1 MENKTIKEICKIYT
15 DAVQDLVGKKINI
28 GKEMHKMVNDR
39 IKDISKLLNYN
50 VWEVIYD
57 NNSNKRILGLI
68 IRTKD
73 DLRYKTA
80 RVGIIKK
87 IQFIPHEDIR
97 YLDNVDD
104 MTIANIFENKRKR
117 DLKDD
122 IKYYKYYIEELKNKL
137 EETKQLLI
145 EMKKEYLEK
154 YGEEV

>member
-39 IKDISKLLNYN
+39 IKDIYKLLNYN

-57 NNSNKRILGLI
+57 NNSNRRILDLKVKI
-68 IRTKD
+68 KD
-73 DLRYKTA
+73 DLRYKTD
-80 RVGIIKK
+80 RVGTIKK

-122 IKYYKYYIEELKNKL
+122 ITYYKYYIEELKNKL

-154 YGEEV
+154 YGEEI

>member
-39 IKDISKLLNYN
+39 IKDIYKLLNYN

-57 NNSNKRILGLI
+57 NNSNRRILDLNVKI
-68 IRTKD
+68 KD
-73 DLRYKTA
+73 DLRYKTD
-80 RVGIIKK
+80 RVGTIKK

-122 IKYYKYYIEELKNKL
+122 IKYYKCYIEELKNKL
-137 EETKQLLI
+137 KETKQLLI

-154 YGEEV
+154 YGEEI

>member
-39 IKDISKLLNYN
+39 IKDIYKLLNYN

-57 NNSNKRILGLI
+57 NNSNRRILDLKVKI
-68 IRTKD
+68 KD
-73 DLRYKTA
+73 DLRYKTD
-80 RVGIIKK
+80 RVGTIKK

-154 YGEEV
+154 YGEEI

>member
-1 MENKTIKEICKIYT
+1 M
-15 DAVQDLVGKKINI
+15 
-28 GKEMHKMVNDR
+28 
-39 IKDISKLLNYN
+39 LNYN

-57 NNSNKRILGLI
+57 NNSNRRILGLI

-73 DLRYKTA
+73 DLRYKTN
-80 RVGIIKK
+80 RVGIIEK

-104 MTIANIFENKRKR
+104 MTIKDIFENKRKR

-122 IKYYKYYIEELKNKL
+122 IKYYKHYIEELKNKL
-137 EETKQLLI
+137 KETEQLLI
-145 EMKKEYLEK
+145 EMQKEYLEK

>member
-39 IKDISKLLNYN
+39 IKDIYKLLNYN

-57 NNSNKRILGLI
+57 NNSNRRILDLKVKI
-68 IRTKD
+68 KD
-73 DLRYKTA
+73 DLRYKTD
-80 RVGIIKK
+80 RVGTIEK

-137 EETKQLLI
+137 KETKQLLI

-154 YGEEV
+154 YGEEI

>member
-28 GKEMHKMVNDR
+28 GKDFHKMVNDR
-39 IKDISKLLNYN
+39 IKNISKLLNYN

-57 NNSNKRILGLI
+57 NNSNRRILGLI

-73 DLRYKTA
+73 DLRYKTN
-80 RVGIIKK
+80 RVGIIEK

-104 MTIANIFENKRKR
+104 MTIANIFENKRKL

-154 YGEEV
+154 YGEEI

>member
-39 IKDISKLLNYN
+39 IKDIYKLLNYN

-57 NNSNKRILGLI
+57 NNSNRRILDLQVKI
-68 IRTKD
+68 KD
-73 DLRYKTA
+73 DLRYKTD
-80 RVGIIKK
+80 RVGTIKK

-137 EETKQLLI
+137 KETKQLLI

-154 YGEEV
+154 YGEEI

>member
-28 GKEMHKMVNDR
+28 GKELHKMVNDR

-57 NNSNKRILGLI
+57 NNSNKRILNLI

-80 RVGIIKK
+80 RVGIIEK

-104 MTIANIFENKRKR
+104 MTIKDIFENKRKR

-122 IKYYKYYIEELKNKL
+122 IKYYKHYIEELKNKL
-137 EETKQLLI
+137 KETEQLLI
-145 EMKKEYLEK
+145 EMQKEYLEK

>member
-39 IKDISKLLNYN
+39 IKDIYKLLNYN

-57 NNSNKRILGLI
+57 NNSNRRILDLKVKI
-68 IRTKD
+68 KD
-73 DLRYKTA
+73 DLRYKTD
-80 RVGIIKK
+80 RVGTIKK

-137 EETKQLLI
+137 KETKQLLI

-154 YGEEV
+154 YGEEI

>member
-28 GKEMHKMVNDR
+28 GKELHKMVNDR
-39 IKDISKLLNYN
+39 IKDIYKLLNYN

-57 NNSNKRILGLI
+57 NNSNRRILDLKVKI
-68 IRTKD
+68 KD
-73 DLRYKTA
+73 DLRYKTD
-80 RVGIIKK
+80 RVGTIKK

-122 IKYYKYYIEELKNKL
+122 ITYYKYYIEELKNKL

-154 YGEEV
+154 YGEEI

>member
-15 DAVQDLVGKKINI
+15 HAVQDLVGKKINI
-28 GKEMHKMVNDR
+28 GKDFHKMVNDR
-39 IKDISKLLNYN
+39 IKNISKLLNYN

-57 NNSNKRILGLI
+57 NNSNRRILGLI

-73 DLRYKTA
+73 DLRYKTN
-80 RVGIIKK
+80 RVGIIEK

-104 MTIANIFENKRKR
+104 MTIKDIFENKRKR

-122 IKYYKYYIEELKNKL
+122 IKYYKHYIEELKNKL
-137 EETKQLLI
+137 KETEQLLI
-145 EMKKEYLEK
+145 EMQKEYLEK

>member
-28 GKEMHKMVNDR
+28 GKELHKMVNDR

-57 NNSNKRILGLI
+57 NNSDKRILNLI

-80 RVGIIKK
+80 RVGIIEK
-87 IQFIPHEDIR
+87 IQFIPHEDIK

-104 MTIANIFENKRKR
+104 MTIKDIFENKRKR
-117 DLKDD
+117 DLKDN
-122 IKYYKYYIEELKNKL
+122 IEYHKHYIEELKNKL
-137 EETKQLLI
+137 KETEQLLI
-145 EMKKEYLEK
+145 EMQKEYLEK
-154 YGEEV
+154 YGEEI

>member
-15 DAVQDLVGKKINI
+15 YAVQDLVGKKINI

-39 IKDISKLLNYN
+39 IKDIYKLLNYN

-57 NNSNKRILGLI
+57 NNSNRRILDLQVKI
-68 IRTKD
+68 KD
-73 DLRYKTA
+73 DLRYKTD
-80 RVGIIKK
+80 RVGTIKK

-104 MTIANIFENKRKR
+104 MTITNIFENKRKR

-122 IKYYKYYIEELKNKL
+122 IKYYKYCIEELKNKL
-137 EETKQLLI
+137 KETEKLLI

-154 YGEEV
+154 YGEEI